1 MTSRRSFIKT
11 AAAITA
17 GAAVSPNIL
26 ASEKILGA
34 PSFAPAAQKQIGLQ
48 TYSLGAELLK
58 DLPGGLAK
66 LAKAGY
72 TELELFGYSEKDK
85 GFGTYSRE
93 GSIIVSMADYK
104 KAAADAGIK
113 ITGSHVN
120 PTVRDY
126 TKENF
131 AQFDEFWK
139 KAADLHAELGV
150 KSMVQPS
157 LPRIQNE
164 DDAKLVAEIFNRA
177 GEISSKA
184 GLLWGYHN
192 HSQEF
197 QRVPKAGEQP
207 QQAPQGPGPRR
218 PSGEFIEKLFI
229 ENTDP
234 SKVFFELDVYWA
246 VMGQQD
252 PVEWINN
259 YPDRFK
265 LLHIKDRWIIND
277 SGMMNFPN
285 IFAAGY
291 KAGILGFYVEVE
303 DGPAGRQFEG
313 VLTSGEFLKNA
324 PYVK

>member
-1 MTSRRSFIKT
+1 MTDRRSFLKT
-11 AAAITA
+11 AAALTA
-17 GAAVSPNIL
+17 GAAVSPSIL
-26 ASEKILGA
+26 ASDKFLGA
-34 PSFAPAAQKQIGLQ
+34 PSVAPAAKKEIGLQ
-48 TYSLGAELLK
+48 TYSLGMDLLK
-58 DLPGGLAK
+58 DLPGGLSR

-72 TELELFGYSEKDK
+72 TQLELFGYNEKEQ
-85 GFGTYSRE
+85 GFTAGGRNGAIT
-93 GSIIVSMADYK
+93 VSAKDYK

-113 ITGSHVN
+113 ITGSHIN

-131 AQFDEFWK
+131 AKFDEFWK

-150 KSMVQPS
+150 TSMVQPS

-164 DDAKLVAEIFNRA
+164 DDAKMVSEIFNRA
-177 GEISSKA
+177 GDIASKA

-192 HSQEF
+192 HSGEF

-207 QQAPQGPGPRR
+207 QPQGQGFRR
-218 PSGEFIEKLFI
+218 PSGEFIEKLLI

-234 SKVFFELDVYWA
+234 SKVFFELDVYWT

-252 PVEWINN
+252 PVAWINN
-259 YPDRFK
+259 YANRIK
-265 LLHIKDRWIIND
+265 LLHIKDVWIIND

-303 DGPAGRQFEG
+303 NGPVGGDQFQA
-313 VLTSGEFLKNA
+313 VITSGEFLKNA
-324 PYVK
+324 SFVK